1 MFSGSN
7 KIKLSRFSLRT
18 LIVGSY
24 FLGVI
29 LAWLAHH
36 YRDYRAEQVA
46 LQGMVS
52 RLFEGC
58 RFVVFTNGESQSLAP
73 SSGS

>member
-36 YRDYRAEQVA
+36 YREYRAEQVA

-52 RLFEGC
+52 RLPEGYN
-58 RFVVFTNGESQSLAP
+58 FSVFTNGESQNLGP

>member
-18 LIVGSY
+18 LIVGSA
-24 FLGVI
+24 FLGVT

-36 YRDYRAEQVA
+36 YREYRAEQVA

-52 RLFEGC
+52 RLPEGYN
-58 RFVVFTNGESQSLAP
+58 FSVFTNGESQNLAP